1 MRAWA
6 LIAIGLVVALVVV
19 LAPPLVQLQKDL
31 TATRAKNAELESVVV
46 NLKTELNAA
55 NQARTELQGSLEE
68 AKSEIE
74 KRQSEVERLSAELQK
89 AIDLAKDAAAPN
101 QQGEFCCGALRRLA
115 AAVKSRMRNEVEHQF
130 VFPVFRIAATTLQKS
145 SRLVRPGAT
154 SSPVQGIMTVPGR
167 PYGTSRHRSRYRHSQ
182 SRLVP
187 PRWLGSVLPPVLHS
201 DVGAPGR
208 WALLNHF
215 RRSVILLVSC

>member
-101 QQGEFCCGALRRLA
+101 QQGESA
-115 AAVKSRMRNEVEHQF
+115 AE
-130 VFPVFRIAATTLQKS
+130 P
-145 SRLVRPGAT
+145 
-154 SSPVQGIMTVPGR
+154 
-167 PYGTSRHRSRYRHSQ
+167 
-182 SRLVP
+182 
-187 PRWLGSVLPPVLHS
+187 S
-201 DVGAPGR
+201 DGWQPQ
-208 WALLNHF
+208 
-215 RRSVILLVSC
+215 